1 MLQPENKDLD
11 IQIVEM
17 LSYES
22 IINLQAEIES
32 LSIEEHKLDEKIRL
46 FE

>member
-11 IQIVEM
+11 IQTVEM

-22 IINLQAEIES
+22 IFNLQAEIES